1 MTTGATNGAPET
13 GEVKPKVNDFE
24 SLNVIGRGS
33 FGKVVHQ
40 SLVQSTDVIL
50 GASS

>member
-1 MTTGATNGAPET
+1 MTTGATNGAET

-33 FGKVVHQ
+33 FGKVVQQ
-40 SLVQSTDVIL
+40 SFVQSTDVIL